1 MRRHDNFPM
10 RWLVAVTLLA
20 LASHAGAETRHAKRR
35 AAHAAKKRHRAAHA
49 FETPPVIHGQSIGAP
64 WSGHLRDPAELPA
77 GDGYVIRRP
86 WRAFGTRTTVDFVH
100 DVILDIR
107 ARFPDVHVLAIGD
120 LSQKDGGAITE
131 HHSHQSGRDA
141 DIGLIYKEQPAGF
154 PKNFVT
160 ATDDNLDC
168 AATFALLMDFADTAK
183 FDGGAQMIFLDYNVQ
198 GMLYRWAKDAG
209 VDDDKLERL
218 FQYPHRGSTD
228 ALVRHIPNHDNH
240 MHVRFKCPSGDDS
253 CE

>member
-1 MRRHDNFPM
+1 M
-10 RWLVAVTLLA
+10 RWLVAITLLA
-20 LASHAGAETRHAKRR
+20 VASPAGAETRHPAKR
-35 AAHAAKKRHRAAHA
+35 AAHAAKKRHRVSHA
-49 FETPPVIHGQSIGAP
+49 FEPPPVVHGQSIGAP
-64 WSGHLRDPAELPA
+64 WSGQLHDPAELPA

-100 DVILDIR
+100 HAILDIR
-107 ARFPDVHVLAIGD
+107 ERFPDAHVLAIGD
-120 LSQKDGGAITE
+120 LSQKVGGAITE

-160 ATDDNLDC
+160 ATEANLDC
-168 AATFALLMDFADTAK
+168 AATFALLSDFAETSK
-183 FDGGAQMIFLDYNVQ
+183 LDGGAQVIFLDYEVQ

-218 FQYPHRGSTD
+218 FEYPHRGAS
-228 ALVRHIPNHDNH
+228 ALVHHIPNHDNH
-240 MHVRFKCPSGDDS
+240 MHVRFKCPAGDSS